1 MASQNYPCL
10 HCGQLLD
17 VVAAFASLPR
27 VTSDSKPFRAG
38 GDIGC
43 CAACGL
49 VQKPLTSKLKADLD
63 EVYSNY
69 SMFSQSSGLAEQ
81 GVFDAAGKVE
91 ISRSALVI
99 RHAIE
104 NVLLPSQGVFLDV
117 GAGTGCL
124 LAAFAD
130 QFPQWQL
137 HAQDLDD
144 RYKPRFSSM
153 PHFEK
158 FHAGDI
164 ENLEGSFDV
173 IGLSHSLEHF
183 EDPAGMLR
191 ALAAHLNPG
200 GIILIQ
206 VPDLAG
212 NIFDLVVCDH
222 LSHFTEA
229 SLAAVAESAG
239 FARPNV
245 RVWRGVVEK
254 QLTMVVSPQK
264 IWMEEERPSSA
275 VYDLEEGVYTL
286 IQHQEDYQNFLRS
299 YDRVALFGV
308 ATGTTWFAGIDSSKV
323 VCFVDE
329 DESRIGS
336 THLGIQ
342 VIAPAQLPKEIPV
355 FLGGVLGSVKG
366 NVATRLAALGLI
378 TETSPEPERVIA

>member
-1 MASQNYPCL
+1 
-10 HCGQLLD
+10 
-17 VVAAFASLPR
+17 
-27 VTSDSKPFRAG
+27 
-38 GDIGC
+38 
-43 CAACGL
+43 
-49 VQKPLTSKLKADLD
+49 
-63 EVYSNY
+63 
-69 SMFSQSSGLAEQ
+69 
-81 GVFDAAGKVE
+81 
-91 ISRSALVI
+91 
-99 RHAIE
+99 
-104 NVLLPSQGVFLDV
+104 
-117 GAGTGCL
+117 
-124 LAAFAD
+124 
-130 QFPQWQL
+130 
-137 HAQDLDD
+137 
-144 RYKPRFSSM
+144 
-153 PHFEK
+153 
-158 FHAGDI
+158 
-164 ENLEGSFDV
+164 
-173 IGLSHSLEHF
+173 
-183 EDPAGMLR
+183 
-191 ALAAHLNPG
+191 
-200 GIILIQ
+200 
-206 VPDLAG
+206 
-212 NIFDLVVCDH
+212 VVCDH

-378 TETSPEPERVIA
+378 TETSPEPERAIA